1 MLIINNYNIVKII
14 LFELIRYREFLM
26 SLNSIGILFNT
37 PNLQCL
43 IIFFKVKE

>member
-14 LFELIRYREFLM
+14 LFEVIRYKEFLM

-37 PNLQCL
+37 LNLQCL
-43 IIFFKVKE
+43 IIPFKMKE